1 MILVGQAG
9 LPGCLPNRSDCAN
22 LRSLTLTTDLSRSN
36 IPCMV
41 VFYTSTRI
49 HMPAEKTVS
58 VSFRVTP
65 EFKELLEV
73 AADREQRSRTNL
85 LEKLLFDH
93 CRQLGVLPT
102 SPVAKK
108 TTRQGNR

>member
-1 MILVGQAG
+1 
-9 LPGCLPNRSDCAN
+9 
-22 LRSLTLTTDLSRSN
+22 
-36 IPCMV
+36 MV
-41 VFYTSTRI
+41 FFYTKK
-49 HMPAEKTVS
+49 HVQMAAEKTVS

-73 AADREQRSRTNL
+73 AAAREQRSQTNL

-93 CRQLGVLPT
+93 CRQHGVLPT

-108 TTRQGNR
+108 TTKQGNR